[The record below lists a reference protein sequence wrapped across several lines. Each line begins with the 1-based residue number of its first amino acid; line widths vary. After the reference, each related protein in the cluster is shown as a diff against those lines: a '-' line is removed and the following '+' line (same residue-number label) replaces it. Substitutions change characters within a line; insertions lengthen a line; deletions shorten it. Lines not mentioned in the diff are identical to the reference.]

1 MEYNNLWHYWLIL
14 STSLL
19 RMKINRRS
27 VFENTKTCPLVS
39 NKIQSTFSTCES
51 KNAQKK
57 EGRKEGGR
65 GKEKQ
70 PTHARK
76 NLTNVFDRRTDGFS
90 CEFSWSTIKGRFLRA
105 SRSASPRWSAVFT
118 VCFERKYNEFSGVA
132 PPANE
137 RGYSS
142 VSRYRFSRGITRY
155 TGLFLV
161 STSRNRFDFPSNLP
175 LPLPPLRLCLLEMF
189 FNISGAR
196 ILCARACIVG
206 LVSEK
211 FPRIESVF
219 LFHFIVL
226 LPFSFSRRCL

>member
-1 MEYNNLWHYWLIL
+1 M
-14 STSLL
+14 
-19 RMKINRRS
+19 
-27 VFENTKTCPLVS
+27 S
-39 NKIQSTFSTCES
+39 NKIQIQHFRHVNLRTLRKKRGERRGEG
-51 KNAQKK
+51 NAADSR
-57 EGRKEGGR
+57 E
-65 GKEKQ
+65 
-70 PTHARK
+70 K

-105 SRSASPRWSAVFT
+105 SRSVSPRWSAVFT

-196 ILCARACIVG
+196 ILCVYRGIG
-206 LVSEK
+206 
-211 FPRIESVF
+211 
-219 LFHFIVL
+219 
-226 LPFSFSRRCL
+226 